1 MTDVSDT
8 PDPASRP
15 GPRPG
20 GRSAR
25 IQSAVHAAVRELQ
38 DDAGREGLTV
48 PAIASRAGVTAS
60 TIYRRWGDLGR
71 LLADVAVEQ
80 LWPETPPADEGSF
93 EADLR
98 AWLEQYVDEMTSVPG
113 RAMLRDLLG
122 TQDHAMAGKCLT
134 FCTQQIDV
142 IRERALDRGE
152 HPVPTI
158 DIIDGVIAPVMFRIV
173 FANATPVPEDV
184 DRWTRMALQPR

>member
-1 MTDVSDT
+1 MTQSSDM
-8 PDPASRP
+8 PDPAARP

-25 IQSAVHAAVRELQ
+25 IQAAVHGAVRELQ

-98 AWLEQYVDEMTSVPG
+98 AWLDQYVDEMTSVPG

-122 TQDHAMAGKCLT
+122 TQGHAMAGKCLI
-134 FCTQQIDV
+134 FCTQQIDL
-142 IRERALDRGE
+142 IRDRALDRGE
-152 HPVPTI
+152 QPVPTV

-173 FANATPVPEDV
+173 FAGETPTAGDIE
-184 DRWTRMALQPR
+184 RWMQAALR

>member
-1 MTDVSDT
+1 MTDASDT
-8 PDPASRP
+8 QDPASRP

-25 IQSAVHAAVRELQ
+25 IQAAVHGAVRELQ
-38 DDAGREGLTV
+38 DDAGRDGLTV

-98 AWLEQYVDEMTSVPG
+98 AWLEQYVDEMASVPG

-122 TQDHAMAGKCLT
+122 TPEHAMAGKCVT

-142 IRERALDRGE
+142 IRDRALDRGE
-152 HPVPTI
+152 HPVSTV
-158 DIIDGVIAPVMFRIV
+158 DIIDGVISPVMFRIV
-173 FANATPVPEDV
+173 FAGDTPTPADI
-184 DRWTRMALQPR
+184 DRWMQAALR